1 METKVIH
8 TGDWHIGSF
17 RSPEEDGVNLR
28 SEDTIR
34 CLDEL
39 VRVARGEHP
48 ELVLVSGDIF
58 DRAEIWQGRSHKEV
72 LQARRAIME
81 LSKAAGHVVV
91 MRGTPNHDSAEA
103 FEELK
108 AHFELISNVDVVMD
122 PEVIQTEKFDIAVLP
137 GFDRGVF
144 RAQYPGLSKEEEN
157 KIFTEELGNIVLG
170 LKAQCRPGKCS
181 ILMAHY
187 TVPGCNMES
196 GQTMMLTQFEPVLP
210 LECLNAAGYDLVALG
225 HIHRPQE
232 ITGVKH
238 CFYSGAMNQMN
249 FNDEGQERGFLIH
262 CFEEVGAGM
271 SIVDSKFF
279 KTPYRE
285 HLTIRLADEEI
296 EAINCGR
303 YEEVALRNWRFT
315 GILMGKI
322 VRVQYSCSYENHKAL
337 NTAVLAKELLAD
349 GAFMVWDILPEKVDG
364 MADRTNMSSTTDPEE
379 NLKEYLA
386 RKEYPEDKI
395 EELILKARPIIAA
408 AEAGISTT
416 ASAGAFEP
424 IEIEVKNYRN
434 YEEEKFSF
442 EDISFC
448 TINGQNGAGKSSLFM
463 DAIIDCLY
471 EEPRE
476 GDLTGW
482 IRNDEKAKSGS
493 IIFTFRIGDKT
504 FRVTRTRTKSGK
516 PTLNLAELVGG
527 EWCSRSKE
535 KQRDTQ
541 EEIINILGMDSL
553 TFKSCALIMQ
563 DQYGLFLQAPKEDR
577 MVVLGN
583 LLGLGV
589 YDGMY
594 KIAADRAGEAGT
606 KVGAL
611 KQKIEVHSADIKN
624 YGNPAGEIGKAEGKL
639 QIVEEKAKG
648 LAKERDAR
656 NLELLSM
663 EEAQIRRDK
672 LSGSIALLEQKKAAT
687 ESNMGIQEGIISSS
701 EAALEGEQD
710 IVEKAGRYRKLE
722 ARKNEL
728 AGAAALFGTKQEEAT
743 RALEKSDSLKEGLA
757 KAEQKL
763 LSEQERLAAY
773 EDTSGDEEIL
783 RKAGEY
789 QEAREALDR
798 MMELF
803 LKHRDAEQKVQA
815 AKSAQKGTEQEIEV
829 LDKMIASTREFLGK
843 DIAILSDN
851 CGCIDIDNA
860 DCMFL
865 AKAKGAKET
874 LQEEEKKYREKRGD
888 LERILVQRTSEVE
901 AAEKERDSLQY
912 DAGGKKDAERR
923 CEELHPYVEKA
934 ERVRKK
940 AGDAALARATVD
952 NAKLNV
958 LDLEKRVAEAN
969 AEVDRVQT
977 ELEQYQGEFEES
989 SKVSMEMGMLAQ
1001 WVEQEKQLP
1010 VIKERM
1016 SNAKQRLAEL
1026 KQQAKEQEL
1035 ELSGKRGELEGESQ
1049 KSAGL
1054 DEKQEEVGRLDA
1066 ELETADAEI
1075 KSIQMNIGALKEK
1088 LEQIGKLKKEIS
1100 ALQEQELEVSKEA
1113 ADYAILKAAFSQ
1125 DGIPHQIIRA
1135 VVPKLADTANTI
1147 LMQMTGGKMGVEF
1160 KTEKVLKSNSKKEV
1174 VALDVFIE
1182 ENGRPALPY
1191 LSKSGGEKVKASLSV
1206 ILALAEIKSSSAGIQ
1221 LGMLFID
1228 EAPFLDGEG
1237 VQAYVDALETIQR
1250 RYAGIKVMAIT
1261 HDPTFKARFPQSITV
1276 SKDEYGSHVR
1286 WD

>member
-1 METKVIH
+1 
-8 TGDWHIGSF
+8 
-17 RSPEEDGVNLR
+17 
-28 SEDTIR
+28 
-34 CLDEL
+34 
-39 VRVARGEHP
+39 
-48 ELVLVSGDIF
+48 
-58 DRAEIWQGRSHKEV
+58 
-72 LQARRAIME
+72 
-81 LSKAAGHVVV
+81 
-91 MRGTPNHDSAEA
+91 
-103 FEELK
+103 
-108 AHFELISNVDVVMD
+108 
-122 PEVIQTEKFDIAVLP
+122 
-137 GFDRGVF
+137 
-144 RAQYPGLSKEEEN
+144 
-157 KIFTEELGNIVLG
+157 
-170 LKAQCRPGKCS
+170 
-181 ILMAHY
+181 
-187 TVPGCNMES
+187 
-196 GQTMMLTQFEPVLP
+196 
-210 LECLNAAGYDLVALG
+210 
-225 HIHRPQE
+225 
-232 ITGVKH
+232 
-238 CFYSGAMNQMN
+238 
-249 FNDEGQERGFLIH
+249 
-262 CFEEVGAGM
+262 
-271 SIVDSKFF
+271 
-279 KTPYRE
+279 
-285 HLTIRLADEEI
+285 
-296 EAINCGR
+296 
-303 YEEVALRNWRFT
+303 
-315 GILMGKI
+315 
-322 VRVQYSCSYENHKAL
+322 
-337 NTAVLAKELLAD
+337 
-349 GAFMVWDILPEKVDG
+349 
-364 MADRTNMSSTTDPEE
+364 
-379 NLKEYLA
+379 
-386 RKEYPEDKI
+386 
-395 EELILKARPIIAA
+395 
-408 AEAGISTT
+408 
-416 ASAGAFEP
+416 
-424 IEIEVKNYRN
+424 
-434 YEEEKFSF
+434 
-442 EDISFC
+442 
-448 TINGQNGAGKSSLFM
+448 
-463 DAIIDCLY
+463 
-471 EEPRE
+471 
-476 GDLTGW
+476 
-482 IRNDEKAKSGS
+482 
-493 IIFTFRIGDKT
+493 
-504 FRVTRTRTKSGK
+504 
-516 PTLNLAELVGG
+516 
-527 EWCSRSKE
+527 
-535 KQRDTQ
+535 
-541 EEIINILGMDSL
+541 
-553 TFKSCALIMQ
+553 
-563 DQYGLFLQAPKEDR
+563 
-577 MVVLGN
+577 
-583 LLGLGV
+583 
-589 YDGMY
+589 
-594 KIAADRAGEAGT
+594 
-606 KVGAL
+606 
-611 KQKIEVHSADIKN
+611 
-624 YGNPAGEIGKAEGKL
+624 
-639 QIVEEKAKG
+639 
-648 LAKERDAR
+648 
-656 NLELLSM
+656 
-663 EEAQIRRDK
+663 
-672 LSGSIALLEQKKAAT
+672 
-687 ESNMGIQEGIISSS
+687 
-701 EAALEGEQD
+701 
-710 IVEKAGRYRKLE
+710 
-722 ARKNEL
+722 
-728 AGAAALFGTKQEEAT
+728 
-743 RALEKSDSLKEGLA
+743 
-757 KAEQKL
+757 
-763 LSEQERLAAY
+763 
-773 EDTSGDEEIL
+773 
-783 RKAGEY
+783 
-789 QEAREALDR
+789 
-798 MMELF
+798 MELF

-1035 ELSGKRGELEGESQ
+1035 ELSEKRGELEGESQ